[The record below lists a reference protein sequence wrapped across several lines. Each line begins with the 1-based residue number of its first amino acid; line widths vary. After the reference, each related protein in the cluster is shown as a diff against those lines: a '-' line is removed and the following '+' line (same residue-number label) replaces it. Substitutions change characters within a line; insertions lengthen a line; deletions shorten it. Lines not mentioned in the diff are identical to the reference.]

1 MTVFKAA
8 FESKKLECT
17 RGWGI
22 VWWKYL
28 LLINESTPKAKVR
41 YPNDG
46 FLCSVL
52 LRMSSEWCLA
62 LRIHNT
68 DQQCYEFWVLEVI
81 PSSFRVAQN
90 ERKSVIGIPNQHMQI
105 MIYHKT
111 SNSFGSSVKTYSDLL
126 LKAIFVPL
134 LFRW

>member
-81 PSSFRVAQN
+81 PSSFQVARN
-90 ERKSVIGIPNQHMQI
+90 ERKSVIGIPNVHTI
-105 MIYHKT
+105 LERVSPPTTTYLL
-111 SNSFGSSVKTYSDLL
+111 SNNDFPDFYLWI
-126 LKAIFVPL
+126 IFIKNTN
-134 LFRW
+134 

>member
-81 PSSFRVAQN
+81 PSSFRVARN
-90 ERKSVIGIPNQHMQI
+90 VRKSVIGIPNSRYFSLNHI
-105 MIYHKT
+105 SIRKLPIL
-111 SNSFGSSVKTYSDLL
+111 NVGARKNGL
-126 LKAIFVPL
+126 LKD
-134 LFRW
+134 